1 MINAVFDDVSKK
13 QTLLCLSMY
22 FIFVFADIF
31 KPVIYADYLKY
42 TFVLY
47 ICFICLY
54 SKKDFYLALSELII
68 LPADY
73 CLLFTNEYETGVMFF
88 IAAMIIFILRHT
100 QKVWL
105 RFLPF
110 FIITIVSYVNKTY
123 IPSVYIIYALCFYI
137 NFLIVLSLKN
147 KGLIIGFSLFAL
159 CDAAVAFNYI
169 SPNRTIC
176 SVIWL
181 LYGASQLMIISS
193 SFKPKG
199 FLFDTA
205 QRYHGLS

>member
-1 MINAVFDDVSKK
+1 
-13 QTLLCLSMY
+13 
-22 FIFVFADIF
+22 
-31 KPVIYADYLKY
+31 
-42 TFVLY
+42 
-47 ICFICLY
+47 
-54 SKKDFYLALSELII
+54 
-68 LPADY
+68 
-73 CLLFTNEYETGVMFF
+73 
-88 IAAMIIFILRHT
+88 MIIFILRHT
-100 QKVWL
+100 QKAWL

-193 SFKPKG
+193 SLSPKAFCLTQRNVIMVCHNRYNINPIINKLFICFRNYFVPSAAS
-199 FLFDTA
+199 FL
-205 QRYHGLS
+205 